1 MKIRALFR
9 DGTLEPTD
17 FVTVAERVR
26 PVIEALA
33 ERNPTL
39 SEWFMA
45 TDSGA
50 TDLLYPAYE
59 EGRPGQAMIA
69 ILAEKYSRTPG
80 EPASIS
86 LWDGNKDQKDGATL
100 SVNLGFKGGAHV
112 LEIRL
117 YRPDLLGNSQ
127 AVAGVVAVIARALQ
141 AEYVTVAPTRYHH
154 KRVFHDRLGV
164 GWMLYQPRRLTT
176 SQVPDAQLLIPVPLD
191 RRESGTIIVTLK
203 DEIFSL
209 GAPEHVSTANRI
221 EVRLVDQ
228 DLLPL
233 SRAS

>member
-9 DGTLEPTD
+9 DDALEPTD
-17 FVTVAERVR
+17 FVAIVERIR

-33 ERNPTL
+33 VCNPTL
-39 SEWFMA
+39 SRWFMA
-45 TDSGA
+45 TDSEA
-50 TDLLYPAYE
+50 TSLLYPAYE
-59 EGRPGQAMIA
+59 AGRPGQAMIA
-69 ILAEKYSRTPG
+69 ILAEKYRQTPG

-100 SVNLGFKGGAHV
+100 SVNLGFKGGAHA
-112 LEIRL
+112 LEIQL
-117 YRPDLLGNSQ
+117 YRADLLGDAQ

-154 KRVFHDRLGV
+154 KRVFRDRLGV
-164 GWMLYQPRRLTT
+164 GWMLYLPRKLTT

-191 RRESGTIIVTLK
+191 QRESGTIIVTLK

-209 GAPEHVSTANRI
+209 EAPEHVSAANRI